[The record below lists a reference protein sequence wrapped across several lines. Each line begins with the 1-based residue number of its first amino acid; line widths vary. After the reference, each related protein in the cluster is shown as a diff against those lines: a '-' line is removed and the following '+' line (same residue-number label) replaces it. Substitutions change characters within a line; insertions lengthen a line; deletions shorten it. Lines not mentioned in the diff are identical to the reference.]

1 MAEYQIDVTTSG
13 SAGAASGSQ
22 RTDSPVRG
30 FVYAI
35 KIDYDGA
42 APGSTTVEL
51 VEEGGLAQML
61 VDLDAGNS
69 DLTLYPRVQETQND
83 NTPTGAHGFYFVDGR
98 HLALSVS
105 NSDPLANA
113 VRATIQMLE

>member
-13 SAGAASGSQ
+13 SAGSAAGAE
-22 RTDSPVRG
+22 RTDVPVRG

-35 KIDYDGA
+35 KIDYDGS

-51 VEEGGLAQML
+51 VEEGGLAQTI
-61 VDLDAGNS
+61 VDLGAGNS
-69 DLTLYPRVQETQND
+69 DLILYPRVQETQND

-98 HLALSVS
+98 YLSLSVS

-113 VRATIQMLE
+113 VRATIQVLE